1 MILDLACN
9 PVHFALIVQLIE
21 FGKRIDR
28 LASGDGGIGM
38 TIPPRHPRFER
49 AAAALRE
56 NLKRRKAQT
65 RARVSGSQQS
75 APQDGNAPTTQQKG
89 QEEH

>member
-1 MILDLACN
+1 MLDLACN
-9 PVHFALIVQLIE
+9 PVHFALIVRLIG

-28 LASGDGGIGM
+28 LANGDGGIGM

-56 NLKRRKAQT
+56 NLKRRKAQS
-65 RARVSGSQQS
+65 RARVSGAQPSD
-75 APQDGNAPTTQQKG
+75 PQNRDAATTQQKG